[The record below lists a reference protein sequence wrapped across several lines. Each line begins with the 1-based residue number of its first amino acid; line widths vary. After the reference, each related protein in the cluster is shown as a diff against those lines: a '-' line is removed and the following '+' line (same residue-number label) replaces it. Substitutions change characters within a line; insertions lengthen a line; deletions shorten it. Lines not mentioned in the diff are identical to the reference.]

1 MVYRHHSGPRIE
13 EFFNLLVAELDK
25 GAEMG
30 RVTVGG
36 FVEAV
41 LERVGEARAALEA
54 ALEAEDAYGVVV
66 AQEELDDALRLAS
79 DHGIDVGSEEGER
92 GAGSA
97 V

>member
-1 MVYRHHSGPRIE
+1 M
-13 EFFNLLVAELDK
+13 LVAEPDK
-25 GAEMG
+25 GAEVG
-30 RVTVGG
+30 RVAVGG

-41 LERVGEARAALEA
+41 LERIREARAALEA
-54 ALEAEDAYGVVV
+54 ALEAEDAYGAAV

-79 DHGIDVGSEEGER
+79 DHGIDVGAEEGER

>member
-1 MVYRHHSGPRIE
+1 M
-13 EFFNLLVAELDK
+13 
-25 GAEMG
+25 
-30 RVTVGG
+30 GG

-41 LERVGEARAALEA
+41 LERVRDARAAVQA
-54 ALEAEDAYGVVV
+54 ALEAEDAYGVAV

-79 DHGIDVGSEEGER
+79 DHGIDVRAEEGER